1 VSEYFQ
7 GRYYK
12 HQKGDEIVALIAGRS
27 EDAAFVQL
35 IDRSLSRCFFYP
47 LSDYEKT
54 DRSIRIGPNTFAAEG
69 VHLDIEREKSRIS
82 ANLRYGPFTPIR
94 SDIMG
99 PFRFLP
105 MQCKHGIVSMRHDV
119 DGLIQINGQTVDYSG
134 GVGYIE
140 QDSGRSFPSEYL
152 WVQCLEDDCSI
163 SLSIADIPFCGF
175 RFTGCIGVILY
186 QGKEYRLATYRG
198 VKIERYE
205 PTSVHL
211 RQGNYRLEVDLSS
224 FHPLPLCAPNK
235 GKMNRTIEEC
245 VACGA
250 IFTFIEGE
258 KALFQ
263 LRSDRVSIE
272 LMRG

>member
-1 VSEYFQ
+1 MSEYFQ